1 MLNLCGQ
8 RLPLEFKRI
17 ILRHDLN
24 ICENTEYLPK
34 IFDLYSRYTENL
46 EDDFSPL
53 HKSFENFLD
62 FAEKISPHIYAV
74 FYENNLCGVIF
85 LENFTGDTENLYSA
99 EVSICIKR
107 KYWGKTA
114 LYISEIFKKYCFD
127 VLKITKLKAL
137 IYPQNKLVKRLLNKC
152 GFKKE
157 AVLISE
163 TVKNSKPQNIE
174 IYSVFNNSKGGFNAI

>member
-8 RLPLEFKRI
+8 RLPLKFKRI
-17 ILRHDLN
+17 ILRRDLN
-24 ICENTEYLPK
+24 ICENTEYLPQ
-34 IFDLYSRYTENL
+34 IFDLYSRYIENL
-46 EDDFSPL
+46 EDDFSPIR
-53 HKSFENFLD
+53 KSFDNFLD
-62 FAEKISPHIYAV
+62 FVERIFPHFYAV
-74 FYENNLCGVIF
+74 FYGDELCGVIF
-85 LENFTGDTENLYSA
+85 LENFTGNAENLYGA
-99 EVSICIKR
+99 EVSICMKP
-107 KYWGKTA
+107 KYRGKIA
-114 LYISEIFKKYCFD
+114 LYTAKIFQKYCFD

-137 IYPQNKLVKRLLNKC
+137 IYPQNKPVKRLLNQC